1 MPDVAPL
8 NIILPSFFHQPDLNS
23 SRNLVKPW
31 PFLHPFDG
39 LSPPALSPP
48 MPKLAR
54 IESTQPPHNFS
65 PTENLTGSYRGMHH
79 PFDFA
84 LNNYKNVPQP
94 APKIKPDQ
102 ASMGRPD
109 GVFVKGRFPE
119 TERHKRPSVIQKPG
133 KVQLQYNE
141 VSSILAKVQ
150 PGGEMQT
157 TCLGG
162 AFVTK
167 DEDPEEIRMIN
178 KYLHK
183 KFGKCF
189 TTT

>member
-1 MPDVAPL
+1 MPDLPPL
-8 NIILPSFFHQPDLNS
+8 NNIPLPTFLRQPDLNS
-23 SRNLVKPW
+23 SRNQKLW
-31 PFLHPFDG
+31 PFLYPLGG
-39 LSPPALSPP
+39 LSPPVLSPP

-54 IESTQPPHNFS
+54 IETTRPPHNFS
-65 PTENLTGSYRGMHH
+65 PLENLTGPYRGMHH

-84 LNNYKNVPQP
+84 LNNYKNLPQP
-94 APKIKPDQ
+94 QAAPKAKPDQ
-102 ASMGRPD
+102 ASMGSPE
-109 GVFVKGRFPE
+109 GEFVKGLFPE

-141 VSSILAKVQ
+141 VSSILSKVQ
-150 PGGEMQT
+150 RGGEMQ
-157 TCLGG
+157 G
-162 AFVTK
+162 AVDPIVSK
-167 DEDPEEIRMIN
+167 DEDPEDIRMID